1 MRFAGIELL
10 HFYTLLGPTFTL
22 VAHFLS
28 AAPRA
33 HIPVYLGAHGMPLN
47 SDADIM
53 LDGSLC
59 VGYARVLELRK
70 LNGKKRV
77 PRQSVKAADASCCMA
92 VVLPLVKVSG
102 RWVPDRTKVP
112 PLLVPLLSLGRQAE
126 ASQGVGGPAGTFV
139 MGLAVAPAGGPELQ
153 ALSLSSDLFEAAAMR
168 AVEKDLMAMK
178 VAELKEELEARGEG
192 KTGNKAW
199 LRRRLHAAILH
210 NYLEAADKGT

>member
-33 HIPVYLGAHGMPLN
+33 HIPVPCPHDTHA
-47 SDADIM
+47 
-53 LDGSLC
+53 
-59 VGYARVLELRK
+59 
-70 LNGKKRV
+70 
-77 PRQSVKAADASCCMA
+77 
-92 VVLPLVKVSG
+92 
-102 RWVPDRTKVP
+102 
-112 PLLVPLLSLGRQAE
+112 
-126 ASQGVGGPAGTFV
+126 
-139 MGLAVAPAGGPELQ
+139 
-153 ALSLSSDLFEAAAMR
+153 
-168 AVEKDLMAMK
+168 
-178 VAELKEELEARGEG
+178 AELKEELEARGEG